1 MSFFIN
7 SDPIRTTRIYS
18 SALQARL
25 RCVINITNPSNT
37 RKGNNKGEKTKNSD
51 PEISASSSS
60 SKKNP
65 APANNTPTKIN
76 AKKRAV
82 TATRPP
88 ANARPIPVAPLRC
101 SPFITMDDCA
111 MKYIAA
117 QAIINSTTQLL
128 SLRNLL
134 FVMMFMLMFFLF

>member
-1 MSFFIN
+1 MSFFTN
-7 SDPIRTTRIYS
+7 NDPIRTTRIYS

-37 RKGNNKGEKTKNSD
+37 RKGNNKGENTSNSD
-51 PEISASSSS
+51 PEISASST

-65 APANNTPTKIN
+65 APANNTPTRMST
-76 AKKRAV
+76 KKRAV
-82 TATRPP
+82 TATKPP
-88 ANARPIPVAPLRC
+88 ANARPIPAAPLRC
-101 SPFITMDDCA
+101 SPFIMMDDCT

-117 QAIINSTTQLL
+117 QAIIKSTTQLL

-134 FVMMFMLMFFLF
+134 FVIMFMLAFFLF